1 MLRDEWGF
9 DGLVVS
15 DYTSVKELI
24 THGLAADDREAA
36 MYGLNGGTDMEM
48 VSRTYNQYG
57 ARPRKERQ
65 GLDEDDRRCRP

>member
-1 MLRDEWGF
+1 MLRTEWGF

-24 THGLAADDREAA
+24 AHGLAANDEEAA

-48 VSRTYNQYG
+48 VSRTYNEHG
-57 ARPRKERQ
+57 ADLVKAA
-65 GLDEDDRRCRP
+65 RCR